1 MKYSLTI
8 CFVITSLLCMQ
19 AQTHVDTL
27 IDILHNPQQK
37 QVLLSSHRCDWRNHS
52 ENSIP
57 ALKASIETGVDIAE
71 LDLEMT
77 KDSVLVILHDKTI
90 DRTTTGK
97 GKPQDYTLE
106 EIQKFKLKNGL
117 GRALDYTIPT
127 FKEYLETAKGKILID
142 VDKGYVYFPQVI
154 KLLKE
159 TGTLRQA
166 IINIDDNTTF
176 DEVEARYGKVPD
188 DIILMPI
195 VVYNDKV
202 RAEAVATSYLR
213 HKNTIFQPVWKDD
226 KYIADENFVQ
236 LSKQGYGIW
245 FNSLWASLC
254 GGHDDDIAVEENKPA
269 ETWGWLIARG
279 ATIIQTDRP
288 YLLLQYLK
296 NKKLHR

>member
-1 MKYSLTI
+1 MKYSITI
-8 CFVITSLLCMQ
+8 CFVIISLLCTQ

-27 IDILHNPQQK
+27 ISILHNPQKK
-37 QVLLSSHRCDWRNHS
+37 QVLLSSHRCDWRNAP
-52 ENSIP
+52 ENSIA
-57 ALKASIETGVDIAE
+57 ALNSSIKVGVDIDE
-71 LDLEMT
+71 LDLKMT
-77 KDSVLVILHDKTI
+77 KDSVLIIMHDQTI

-97 GKPQDYTLE
+97 GKLQEYTLA

-117 GRALDYTIPT
+117 GRATDNTIPT
-127 FKEYLETAKGKILID
+127 FKNYLETAKGKILID

-159 TGTLRQA
+159 TGTLSQA
-166 IINIDDNTTF
+166 IININDKTTF

-202 RAEAVATSYLR
+202 RAEAVAASYLR

-226 KYIADENFVQ
+226 KYITDENLVQ
-236 LSKQGYGIW
+236 FSNKGYGIW

-254 GGHDDDIAVEENKPA
+254 GGHHDDRAVEQNKPD
-269 ETWGWLIARG
+269 ETWGWLIAHG

-288 YLLLQYLK
+288 SELLMYLK
-296 NKKLHR
+296 KQKRHQ